1 MEFVVFLLIGL
12 IIVLVVI
19 NSAGRGK
26 ENDYMTDSTR
36 RLRDEKIKTEVQL
49 RNLELTSAYLMA
61 EGIANK
67 KLKREIEEE
76 TAKLVDLEIAKET
89 LGRNPSTP
97 VYLPEPDDEI
107 LTNVAGVTFDNDDG
121 EKRQDVIRDFCV
133 TGSRIR
139 LEAEP
144 NNPHDISAVAVHLHK
159 ADKKIG
165 YIPKAISSDVS
176 YYLLLEE
183 HGLNIRAKVWTI
195 KGGPRSDPEY
205 ESVNEEN
212 GIIGVDIVIR
222 VYGLDAAEQDFDA
235 KTK

>member
-1 MEFVVFLLIGL
+1 M
-12 IIVLVVI
+12 
-19 NSAGRGK
+19 
-26 ENDYMTDSTR
+26 
-36 RLRDEKIKTEVQL
+36 
-49 RNLELTSAYLMA
+49 
-61 EGIANK
+61 
-67 KLKREIEEE
+67 
-76 TAKLVDLEIAKET
+76 
-89 LGRNPSTP
+89 
-97 VYLPEPDDEI
+97 
-107 LTNVAGVTFDNDDG
+107 
-121 EKRQDVIRDFCV
+121 
-133 TGSRIR
+133 
-139 LEAEP
+139 
-144 NNPHDISAVAVHLHK
+144 HK

-165 YIPKAISSDVS
+165 YIPKTISSDVS